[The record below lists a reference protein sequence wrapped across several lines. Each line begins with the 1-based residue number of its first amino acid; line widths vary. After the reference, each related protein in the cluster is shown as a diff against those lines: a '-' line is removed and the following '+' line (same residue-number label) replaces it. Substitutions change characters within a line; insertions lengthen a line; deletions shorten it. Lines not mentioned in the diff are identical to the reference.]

1 MLACAKEKGIV
12 MGPLSRRTMLA
23 SGAVTVLAAPAI
35 AQARTLTAADILAR
49 MRSQIGTEW
58 REGGVDRF
66 IAGSADMPVHGIATT
81 MMATFDALKAAV
93 AQGLNLIITHEPTYW
108 SHQDRLDQLQDDP
121 LYKKKLAYIQ
131 AHGLIVYHFHDHWHA
146 RRPIDGINFGMASK
160 MGWTPYRDAANSRQY
175 NIPATTL
182 AGLMRSFQSR
192 LKDRTLRAIG
202 DPALAVTKV
211 VASWGNCSSFPG
223 IPYLDGEADVLVIGE
238 AQDWDLVAYAH
249 DLASVGRKKGLIVLG
264 HVLSEQWGMEFCA
277 DWLKGF
283 VKEVPVRFLP
293 LIEPYWNPAHPVFE
307 INTRI

>member
-1 MLACAKEKGIV
+1 MEEQK
-12 MGPLSRRTMLA
+12 LSRRTALA
-23 SGAVTVLAAPAI
+23 AGAVTALAAAAPAFG
-35 AQARTLTAADILAR
+35 QTKTLTAADVLAR
-49 MRSQIGTEW
+49 MRTNIGTEW

-66 IAGSADMPVHGIATT
+66 IAGSADMPVRGIGTT

-93 AQGLNLIITHEPTYW
+93 AQRVNLIITHEPTYW
-108 SHQDRLDQLQDDP
+108 SHQDRLDQLQEDP

-131 AHGLIVYHFHDHWHA
+131 AHDLIVYHFHDHWHA
-146 RRPIDGINFGMASK
+146 RRPLDGINEGMARK
-160 MGWTPYRDAANSRQY
+160 MGWTGYRDAANSRQY

-202 DPALAVTKV
+202 DPALAVNKV
-211 VASWGNCSSFPG
+211 ATSWGNCSSFPG
-223 IPYLDGEADVLVIGE
+223 IPYLDSEADVLVIGE
-238 AQDWDLVAYAH
+238 AQDWDLVAYAQ
-249 DLASVGRKKGLIVLG
+249 DLAAAGRKKGLIVLG
-264 HVLSEQWGMEFCA
+264 HVLSEQWGMDFCA

-293 LIEPYWNPAHPVFE
+293 LIEPYWNPHQPVFE

>member
-1 MLACAKEKGIV
+1 
-12 MGPLSRRTMLA
+12 MGPLSRRTVLA
-23 SGAVTVLAAPAI
+23 SGTATVLAPPAM

-49 MRSQIGTEW
+49 MRTNIGTEW

-66 IAGSADMPVHGIATT
+66 IAGSADMPVRGIGTT

-93 AQGLNLIITHEPTYW
+93 AQGVNLIITHEPTYW

-131 AHGLIVYHFHDHWHA
+131 AHDLIVYHFHDHWHA
-146 RRPIDGINFGMASK
+146 RRPVDGINDGMARK
-160 MGWTPYRDAANSRQY
+160 MGWTTHRDAANSRQY
-175 NIPATTL
+175 NIPPTTL

-202 DPALAVTKV
+202 DPALAVNKV
-211 VASWGNCSSFPG
+211 VTSWGNCSSFPG
-223 IPYLDGEADVLVIGE
+223 IPYLDSEADVLVIGE
-238 AQDWDLVAYAH
+238 AQDWDLVAYAQ
-249 DLASVGRKKGLIVLG
+249 DLQSAGRKKGLIVLG
-264 HVLSEQWGMEFCA
+264 HVLSEQWGMELCA

-293 LIEPYWNPAHPVFE
+293 LIEPYWNPHLPVFE
-307 INTRI
+307 IDTRI

>member
-1 MLACAKEKGIV
+1 
-12 MGPLSRRTMLA
+12 MGPLSRRTVLA
-23 SGAVTVLAAPAI
+23 SGAASVLASPAI
-35 AQARTLTAADILAR
+35 AQAKTLTAGDILAR
-49 MRSQIGTEW
+49 MRTSIGTQW
-58 REGGVDRF
+58 SEGGVDRF
-66 IAGSADMPVHGIATT
+66 IAGSADMPVRGVGTT

-93 AQGLNLIITHEPTYW
+93 AQGVNLIITHEPTYW

-146 RRPIDGINFGMASK
+146 KRPIDGINFGMARK
-160 MGWTPYRDAANSRQY
+160 MGWAGYRDAANSRLY

-182 AGLMRSFQSR
+182 ADLMRSFQSR
-192 LKDRTLRAIG
+192 LEDRTLRAIG
-202 DPALAVTKV
+202 DPALAVSKV
-211 VASWGNCSSFPG
+211 VTSWGNCSSFPG
-223 IPYLDGEADVLVIGE
+223 IPYLDSEADVLVIGE
-238 AQDWDLVAYAH
+238 AQDWDLVAYAQ
-249 DLASVGRKKGLIVLG
+249 DLSAAGRKKGLIVLG

-277 DWLKGF
+277 DWLKEL